1 MVLVAHGTNLLSDS
15 LRTWRYLMRTAELT
29 RIFLAKLAG
38 TPVFDPNGDRVGK
51 VRDAVASVRHDK
63 LAPRVLGFIVEVPQ
77 RRKIFIPITRVT
89 SIDDGGVFIT
99 GSLNIRRY
107 QQRHGEMQ
115 LLAEL
120 LDHSTHLSESGERVV
135 IEDIGIELSENK
147 DWHAQYIHVLKKART
162 LRRGTSTTVKWNDVD
177 LEAPSH
183 TVSLAGVEDDINQLP
198 AQDVA
203 AALHELDMEQQTEI
217 ARTMDDEKLADV
229 LEEMDDADRVAL
241 VTQLEGELVA
251 DVLSEMAPDDAAD
264 VLREVGTEK
273 AESLLSLME
282 VEEAQDVRRLME
294 YEDFSAG
301 GMMTTDPVILAVD
314 STVAEALAAVRQK
327 DLAPASAAQVFVC
340 RAPLETPT
348 GRLVGVIH
356 MQRLLREP
364 PALSLGIVADKE
376 TNAISP
382 ETPLNDVVKH
392 LANYNLI
399 AAPVVDEHERLL
411 GAVTVDDVLDHLLPA
426 NWRNTD
432 REA

>member
-1 MVLVAHGTNLLSDS
+1 
-15 LRTWRYLMRTAELT
+15 MRTAQLT

-63 LAPRVLGFIVEVPQ
+63 LAPRILGFIVEVPQ

-120 LDHSTHLSESGERVV
+120 LDHSTRLIENGESVV
-135 IEDIGIELSENK
+135 IEDIGIERSENQ
-147 DWHAQYIHVLKKART
+147 DWHAQYIHVLKRART
-162 LRRGTSTTVKWNDVD
+162 LRRGTSTTVRWHDVE
-177 LEAPSH
+177 LETPSH
-183 TVSLAGVEDDINQLP
+183 TINLAGVEDDINQLP

-203 AALHELDMEQQTEI
+203 AALHELDMDQQTEI

-264 VLREVGTEK
+264 VLREVGSEK

-282 VEEAQDVRRLME
+282 DEEAQDVRRLME

-301 GMMTTDPVILAVD
+301 GMMTNDPIILAVD

-348 GRLVGVIH
+348 GRLVGVVH

-364 PALSLGIVADKE
+364 PALSLGIVADRE

-432 REA
+432 REM

>member
-1 MVLVAHGTNLLSDS
+1 
-15 LRTWRYLMRTAELT
+15 MRQAELT

-38 TPVFDPNGDRVGK
+38 TPVFDPNAERVGK
-51 VRDAVASVRHDK
+51 IRDAVAALRQDN
-63 LAPRVLGFIVEVPQ
+63 LAPRILGFIVEVPQ

-107 QQRHGEMQ
+107 QKRHGE
-115 LLAEL
+115 LLLLETF
-120 LDHSTHLSESGERVV
+120 LDHPTRLLESGKTVV
-135 IEDIGIELSENK
+135 IEDIGMERKDNK
-147 DWHAQYIHVLKKART
+147 DWYASYFHVLKRAGT
-162 LRRGTSTTVKWNDVD
+162 FRRGISTTVNWSDVEFD
-177 LEAPSH
+177 SAH
-183 TVSLAGVEDDINQLP
+183 HAINLAAADEDINLLP
-198 AQDVA
+198 AQEVA
-203 AALHELDMEQQTEI
+203 AALHELDVERQTEI

-241 VTQLEGELVA
+241 VSQLEGELVA

-264 VLREVGTEK
+264 VLREVGAEK
-273 AESLLSLME
+273 AESLLNLME
-282 VEEAQDVRRLME
+282 EDEAQDVRRLME

-301 GMMTTDPVILAVD
+301 GMMTTDPVILSTD
-314 STVAEALAAVRQK
+314 STVAEALAAVRNK

-348 GRLVGVIH
+348 GRLVGVVH
-356 MQRLLREP
+356 VQRLLREP
-364 PALSLGIVADKE
+364 PALTLGIVAEKE

-382 ETPLNDVVKH
+382 DTSLNDVVKH

-399 AAPVVDEHERLL
+399 AAPVVDENERLL

-426 NWRNTD
+426 NWRS
-432 REA
+432 A

>member
-1 MVLVAHGTNLLSDS
+1 
-15 LRTWRYLMRTAELT
+15 MRTAQLT

-38 TPVFDPNGDRVGK
+38 TPVFDPNADRVGK

-63 LAPRVLGFIVEVPQ
+63 LAPRILGFIVEVPQ

-120 LDHSTHLSESGERVV
+120 LDHSTRLIENGESVV
-135 IEDIGIELSENK
+135 IEDIGIERSENQ
-147 DWHAQYIHVLKKART
+147 DWHAQYIHVLKRART
-162 LRRGTSTTVKWNDVD
+162 LRRGTSTTVRWHDVE
-177 LEAPSH
+177 LETPSH
-183 TVSLAGVEDDINQLP
+183 TINLAGVEDDINQLP

-203 AALHELDMEQQTEI
+203 AALHELDMDQQTEI

-251 DVLSEMAPDDAAD
+251 DILSEMAPDDAAD
-264 VLREVGTEK
+264 VLREVGSEK

-282 VEEAQDVRRLME
+282 DEEARDVRRLME

-301 GMMTTDPVILAVD
+301 GMMTNDPIILAVD

-348 GRLVGVIH
+348 GRLVGVVH

-364 PALSLGIVADKE
+364 PALSLGIVADRE

-432 REA
+432 REV

>member
-1 MVLVAHGTNLLSDS
+1 
-15 LRTWRYLMRTAELT
+15 MRTQQLT

-38 TPVFDPNGDRVGK
+38 TPVFDPNADRVGR
-51 VRDAVASVRHDK
+51 VRDAVASMRQDGS
-63 LAPRVLGFIVEVPQ
+63 APRILGFIVEVPQ

-99 GSLNIRRY
+99 GALNIRRY
-107 QQRHGEMQ
+107 QQRHGEIQ

-120 LDHSTHLSESGERVV
+120 LDHTTRLHENGESVI
-135 IEDIGIELSENK
+135 IEDIGMELSETK
-147 DWHAQYIHVLKKART
+147 DWYARQLHVLKKARGF
-162 LRRGTSTTVKWNDVD
+162 RRGTSVTVNWSDV
-177 LEAPSH
+177 E
-183 TVSLAGVEDDINQLP
+183 VETPVHGINFNAVEEDINLLP

-203 AALHELDMEQQTEI
+203 AAMHDLDMNRQTEI
-217 ARTMDDEKLADV
+217 ARTLDDEKLADV

-264 VLREVGTEK
+264 VLREVGSEK

-282 VEEAQDVRRLME
+282 DDEAQDRRLME

-301 GMMTTDPVILAVD
+301 GMMTTDPVILATN

-327 DLAPASAAQVFVC
+327 DLAPALAAQVFVC
-340 RAPLETPT
+340 RAPHETPT
-348 GRLVGVIH
+348 GRLVGVVH
-356 MQRLLREP
+356 VQRLLREP
-364 PALSLGIVADKE
+364 PALSLGIVAEIE
-376 TNAISP
+376 TNAIAPDTS
-382 ETPLNDVVKH
+382 LNDVVKH

-399 AAPVVDEHERLL
+399 AAPVVDENERLL

-426 NWRNTD
+426 NWRSTE
-432 REA
+432 REV

>member
-1 MVLVAHGTNLLSDS
+1 
-15 LRTWRYLMRTAELT
+15 MRQAELT

-38 TPVFDPNGDRVGK
+38 TPVFDPNADRVGK
-51 VRDAVASVRHDK
+51 IRDAVASIRQDN
-63 LAPRVLGFIVEVPQ
+63 LAPRILGFIVEVPQ

-89 SIDDGGVFIT
+89 SIDDSGVFIT

-107 QQRHGEMQ
+107 QQRHGE
-115 LLAEL
+115 LLLLESL
-120 LDHSTHLSESGERVV
+120 LDHPTRIQETGESVV
-135 IEDIGIELSENK
+135 IEDIGMERKDNK
-147 DWHAQYIHVLKKART
+147 DWFAEYIHVLKKAGT
-162 LRRGTSTTVKWNDVD
+162 FRRGVSTTLSWSEIEIDSSRHSINLSAVD
-177 LEAPSH
+177 E
-183 TVSLAGVEDDINQLP
+183 DINLLP
-198 AQDVA
+198 AQEVA
-203 AALHELDMEQQTEI
+203 AALHDLDMERQTEI

-241 VTQLEGELVA
+241 VSQLEGELVA

-264 VLREVGTEK
+264 VLREMGSEK
-273 AESLLSLME
+273 AESLLKLME
-282 VEEAQDVRRLME
+282 EPEAQDVRRLME

-301 GMMTTDPVILAVD
+301 GMMTTDPVILSTD
-314 STVAEALAAVRQK
+314 STVAEALAAVRKK

-348 GRLVGVIH
+348 GRLIGVVH

-364 PALSLGIVADKE
+364 PALSLGIVAEKE

-382 ETPLNDVVKH
+382 DTSLNDVVKH

-399 AAPVVDEHERLL
+399 AAPVVDENERLL

-426 NWRNTD
+426 NWRSTE
-432 REA
+432 REV

>member
-1 MVLVAHGTNLLSDS
+1 MILIAHGANLLSDS
-15 LRTWRYLMRTAELT
+15 LISWRYLMRTEQLT

-38 TPVFDPNGDRVGK
+38 TPVVDPNGDRVGK
-51 VRDAVASVRHDK
+51 IRDAIASLRHDT
-63 LAPRVLGFIVEVPQ
+63 LAPRILGFIVEVPQ

-89 SIDDGGVFIT
+89 SIDDGGVYIT

-107 QQRHGEMQ
+107 QQRHGEIQ

-120 LDHSTHLSESGERVV
+120 LDHSTRLHESGQSVI
-135 IEDIGIELSENK
+135 IEDIGMELGDNR
-147 DWHAQYIHVLKKART
+147 DWYAKYIHVLKRARGF
-162 LRRGTSTTVKWNDVD
+162 RRGTSVTVNWGEVE
-177 LEAPSH
+177 LETPVHGINFAN
-183 TVSLAGVEDDINQLP
+183 TQEDINQLP

-203 AALHELDMEQQTEI
+203 AALHELDVNRQTEI
-217 ARTMDDEKLADV
+217 ARTLDDEKLADV

-264 VLREVGTEK
+264 VLREVGSEK
-273 AESLLSLME
+273 AESLLRLME
-282 VEEAQDVRRLME
+282 DDEAQDVRRLME

-301 GMMTTDPVILAVD
+301 GMMTTDPVILATD

-340 RAPLETPT
+340 RAPFETPT
-348 GRLVGVIH
+348 GRLVGVVH
-356 MQRLLREP
+356 VQRLLREP
-364 PALSLGIVADKE
+364 PALHLGLVADQE

-382 ETPLNDVVKH
+382 DTPLNDVVRH

-399 AAPVVDEHERLL
+399 AAPVVDENERLL

-426 NWRNTD
+426 NWRSTD

>member
-1 MVLVAHGTNLLSDS
+1 
-15 LRTWRYLMRTAELT
+15 MRTAQLT

-38 TPVFDPNGDRVGK
+38 TPVFDPNADRVGK

-63 LAPRVLGFIVEVPQ
+63 LAPRILGFIVEVPQ

-120 LDHSTHLSESGERVV
+120 LDHSTRLVENGESVV
-135 IEDIGIELSENK
+135 IEDIGIERSENQ
-147 DWHAQYIHVLKKART
+147 DWHAQYIHVLKRART
-162 LRRGTSTTVKWNDVD
+162 LRRGTSTTVPWHDVE
-177 LEAPSH
+177 LETPSH
-183 TVSLAGVEDDINQLP
+183 TINLAGVEDDINQLP

-203 AALHELDMEQQTEI
+203 AALHELDMDQQTEI

-264 VLREVGTEK
+264 VLREVGSEK

-282 VEEAQDVRRLME
+282 DEEAQDVRRLME

-301 GMMTTDPVILAVD
+301 GMMTNDPIILAVD

-348 GRLVGVIH
+348 GRLVGVVH

-364 PALSLGIVADKE
+364 PALSLGIVADRE

-432 REA
+432 REV

>member
-1 MVLVAHGTNLLSDS
+1 
-15 LRTWRYLMRTAELT
+15 MRTAQLT

-63 LAPRVLGFIVEVPQ
+63 LAPRILGFIVEVPQ

-120 LDHSTHLSESGERVV
+120 LDHSTRLIENGESVV
-135 IEDIGIELSENK
+135 IEDIGIERSENQ
-147 DWHAQYIHVLKKART
+147 DWHAQYIHVLKRART
-162 LRRGTSTTVKWNDVD
+162 LRRGTSTTVRWHDVE
-177 LEAPSH
+177 LETPSH
-183 TVSLAGVEDDINQLP
+183 TINLAGVEDDINQLP

-203 AALHELDMEQQTEI
+203 AALHELDMDQQTEI

-264 VLREVGTEK
+264 VLREVGSEK

-282 VEEAQDVRRLME
+282 DEEAQDVRRLME
-294 YEDFSAG
+294 YDDFSAG
-301 GMMTTDPVILAVD
+301 GMMTNDPIILAVD

-348 GRLVGVIH
+348 GRLVGVVH

-364 PALSLGIVADKE
+364 PALSLGIVADRE

-432 REA
+432 REV

>member
-1 MVLVAHGTNLLSDS
+1 
-15 LRTWRYLMRTAELT
+15 MRTQQLT

-38 TPVFDPNGDRVGK
+38 TPVFDPNADRVGK
-51 VRDAVASVRHDK
+51 VRDAVASFRPDGT
-63 LAPRVLGFIVEVPQ
+63 APRILGFIVEVPQ

-99 GSLNIRRY
+99 GALNIRRY
-107 QQRHGEMQ
+107 QQRHGEVQ

-120 LDHSTHLSESGERVV
+120 LDRSTRLHSNGESVI
-135 IEDIGIELSENK
+135 IEDIAMELSETQ
-147 DWHAQYIHVLKKART
+147 DWYAREIHILKKAKG
-162 LRRGTSTTVKWNDVD
+162 LRRGVSITVNWSDVEID
-177 LEAPSH
+177 APTQSIKF
-183 TVSLAGVEDDINQLP
+183 SNEQEDINLLP

-203 AALHELDMEQQTEI
+203 AAMHDLDMNRQTEI
-217 ARTMDDEKLADV
+217 ARTLDDEKLADV

-264 VLREVGTEK
+264 VLREVGSEK

-282 VEEAQDVRRLME
+282 DDEAQDVRRLME

-301 GMMTTDPVILAVD
+301 GMMTTDPVILSSDATIAD
-314 STVAEALAAVRQK
+314 ALAAVRQK
-327 DLAPASAAQVFVC
+327 DLAPALAAQVFVC

-348 GRLVGVIH
+348 GRLLGVVH
-356 MQRLLREP
+356 VQRLLREP
-364 PALSLGIVADKE
+364 PALNLGIVAE
-376 TNAISP
+376 SEANAISP

-399 AAPVVDEHERLL
+399 AAPVVDENERLL

-432 REA
+432 RKA

>member
-1 MVLVAHGTNLLSDS
+1 
-15 LRTWRYLMRTAELT
+15 
-29 RIFLAKLAG
+29 
-38 TPVFDPNGDRVGK
+38 
-51 VRDAVASVRHDK
+51 VASVRHDK
-63 LAPRVLGFIVEVPQ
+63 LAPRILGFIVEVPQ

-120 LDHSTHLSESGERVV
+120 LDHSTRLIENGESVV
-135 IEDIGIELSENK
+135 IEDIGIERSENQ
-147 DWHAQYIHVLKKART
+147 DWHAQYIHVLKRART
-162 LRRGTSTTVKWNDVD
+162 LRRGTSTTVRWHDVE
-177 LEAPSH
+177 LETPSH
-183 TVSLAGVEDDINQLP
+183 TINLAGVEDDINQLP

-203 AALHELDMEQQTEI
+203 AALHELDMDQQTEI

-264 VLREVGTEK
+264 VLREVGSEK

-282 VEEAQDVRRLME
+282 DEEAQDVRRLME

-301 GMMTTDPVILAVD
+301 GMMTNDPIILAVD

-348 GRLVGVIH
+348 GRLVGVVH

-432 REA
+432 REV

>member
-1 MVLVAHGTNLLSDS
+1 
-15 LRTWRYLMRTAELT
+15 MRTAQLT

-38 TPVFDPNGDRVGK
+38 TPVFDPNADRVGK

-63 LAPRVLGFIVEVPQ
+63 LAPRILGFIVEVPQ

-120 LDHSTHLSESGERVV
+120 LDHSTRLIENGESVV
-135 IEDIGIELSENK
+135 IEDIGIERSENQ
-147 DWHAQYIHVLKKART
+147 DWHAQYIHVLKRART
-162 LRRGTSTTVKWNDVD
+162 LRRGTSTTVRWHDVE
-177 LEAPSH
+177 LETPSH
-183 TVSLAGVEDDINQLP
+183 TINLAGVEDDINQLP

-203 AALHELDMEQQTEI
+203 AALHELDMDQQTEI

-264 VLREVGTEK
+264 VLREVGSEK

-282 VEEAQDVRRLME
+282 DEEARDVRRLME

-301 GMMTTDPVILAVD
+301 GMMTNDPIILAVD

-348 GRLVGVIH
+348 GRLVGVVH

-364 PALSLGIVADKE
+364 PALSLGIVADRE

-432 REA
+432 REV

>member
-1 MVLVAHGTNLLSDS
+1 
-15 LRTWRYLMRTAELT
+15 MRTAQLT

-38 TPVFDPNGDRVGK
+38 TPVFDPNADRVGK

-63 LAPRVLGFIVEVPQ
+63 LAPRILGFIVEVPQ

-120 LDHSTHLSESGERVV
+120 LDHSTRLVENGESVV
-135 IEDIGIELSENK
+135 IEDIGIERSENQ
-147 DWHAQYIHVLKKART
+147 DWHAQYIHVLKRART
-162 LRRGTSTTVKWNDVD
+162 LRRGTSTTVPWHDVE
-177 LEAPSH
+177 LETPSH
-183 TVSLAGVEDDINQLP
+183 TINLAGVEDDINQLP

-203 AALHELDMEQQTEI
+203 AALHELDMDQQTEI

-251 DVLSEMAPDDAAD
+251 DILSEMAPDDAAD
-264 VLREVGTEK
+264 VLREVGSEK

-282 VEEAQDVRRLME
+282 DEEAQDVRRLME

-301 GMMTTDPVILAVD
+301 GMMTNDPIILAVD

-348 GRLVGVIH
+348 GRLVGVVH

-364 PALSLGIVADKE
+364 PALSLGIVADRE

-432 REA
+432 REV

>member
-1 MVLVAHGTNLLSDS
+1 
-15 LRTWRYLMRTAELT
+15 MRTAQLT

-38 TPVFDPNGDRVGK
+38 TPVFDPNADRVGK

-63 LAPRVLGFIVEVPQ
+63 LAPRILGFIVEVPQ

-120 LDHSTHLSESGERVV
+120 LDHSTRLIENGESVV
-135 IEDIGIELSENK
+135 IEDIGIERSENQ
-147 DWHAQYIHVLKKART
+147 DWHAQYIHVLKRART
-162 LRRGTSTTVKWNDVD
+162 LRRGTSTTVRWHDVE
-177 LEAPSH
+177 LETPSH
-183 TVSLAGVEDDINQLP
+183 TINLAGVEDDINQLP

-203 AALHELDMEQQTEI
+203 AALHELDMDQQTEI

-264 VLREVGTEK
+264 VLREVGSEK

-282 VEEAQDVRRLME
+282 DEEAQDVRRLME

-301 GMMTTDPVILAVD
+301 GMMTNDPIILAVD

-348 GRLVGVIH
+348 GRLVGVVH

-364 PALSLGIVADKE
+364 PALSLGIVADRE

-432 REA
+432 REV

>member
-1 MVLVAHGTNLLSDS
+1 
-15 LRTWRYLMRTAELT
+15 MRTAQLT

-63 LAPRVLGFIVEVPQ
+63 LAPRILGFIVEVPQ

-120 LDHSTHLSESGERVV
+120 LDHSTRLIENGESVV
-135 IEDIGIELSENK
+135 IEDIGIERSENQ
-147 DWHAQYIHVLKKART
+147 DWHAQYIHVLKRART
-162 LRRGTSTTVKWNDVD
+162 LRRGTSTTVRWHDVE
-177 LEAPSH
+177 LETPSH
-183 TVSLAGVEDDINQLP
+183 TINLAGVEDDINQLP

-203 AALHELDMEQQTEI
+203 AALHELDMDQQTEI

-264 VLREVGTEK
+264 VLREVGSEK

-282 VEEAQDVRRLME
+282 DEEAQDVRRLME

-301 GMMTTDPVILAVD
+301 GMMTNDPIILAVD

-348 GRLVGVIH
+348 GRLVGVVH

-432 REA
+432 REV

>member
-1 MVLVAHGTNLLSDS
+1 
-15 LRTWRYLMRTAELT
+15 MRSTQLT

-38 TPVFDPNGDRVGK
+38 TPVFDPNADRVGK
-51 VRDAVASVRHDK
+51 VRDAVASLRQDSTP
-63 LAPRVLGFIVEVPQ
+63 PRILGFIVEVPQ

-99 GSLNIRRY
+99 GALNIRRY
-107 QQRHGEMQ
+107 QQRHGEVQ

-120 LDHSTHLSESGERVV
+120 LDHSTRLHDSGETVI
-135 IEDIGIELSENK
+135 IEDICMESLENR
-147 DWHAQYIHVLKKART
+147 DWFASQIHVLKKARGW
-162 LRRGTSTTVKWNDVD
+162 RRGTSITVNWGDVEID
-177 LEAPSH
+177 TPAH
-183 TVSLAGVEDDINQLP
+183 GVNFTNAQEDINLLP

-203 AALHELDMEQQTEI
+203 AALHDLDMNRQTEI
-217 ARTMDDEKLADV
+217 ARTLDDEKLADV
-229 LEEMDDADRVAL
+229 LEEMDDAERVAL

-282 VEEAQDVRRLME
+282 DDEAQDVRRLME

-301 GMMTTDPVILAVD
+301 GMMTTDPVILATD
-314 STVAEALAAVRQK
+314 ST
-327 DLAPASAAQVFVC
+327 VC

-348 GRLVGVIH
+348 GRLVGVVH
-356 MQRLLREP
+356 VQRLLREP
-364 PALSLGIVADKE
+364 PALSLGLVAEKE

-382 ETPLNDVVKH
+382 ETSLNDVVKH

-399 AAPVVDEHERLL
+399 AAPVVDENERLL

-426 NWRNTD
+426 NWRSEE
-432 REA
+432 REG

>member
-1 MVLVAHGTNLLSDS
+1 
-15 LRTWRYLMRTAELT
+15 MRTAQLT

-63 LAPRVLGFIVEVPQ
+63 LAPRILGFIVEVPQ

-120 LDHSTHLSESGERVV
+120 LDHSTRLIENGESVV
-135 IEDIGIELSENK
+135 IEDIGIERSENQ
-147 DWHAQYIHVLKKART
+147 DWHAQYIHVLKRART
-162 LRRGTSTTVKWNDVD
+162 LRRGTSTTVRWHDVE
-177 LEAPSH
+177 LETPSH
-183 TVSLAGVEDDINQLP
+183 TINLAGVEDDINQLP

-203 AALHELDMEQQTEI
+203 AALHELDVDQQTEI

-264 VLREVGTEK
+264 VLREVGSEK

-282 VEEAQDVRRLME
+282 DEEAQDVRRLME

-301 GMMTTDPVILAVD
+301 GMMTNDPIILAVD

-348 GRLVGVIH
+348 GRLVGVVH

-432 REA
+432 REV

>member
-1 MVLVAHGTNLLSDS
+1 MVLVTHGVNLLSDS
-15 LRTWRYLMRTAELT
+15 LASWRYLMRTDELT

-51 VRDAVASVRHDK
+51 IRDAVASLRQDK
-63 LAPRVLGFIVEVPQ
+63 SAPRIIGFIVEVPQ

-89 SIDDGGVFIT
+89 SITDGGVFIT

-107 QQRHGEMQ
+107 QQRHGEIQ
-115 LLAEL
+115 LLSEL
-120 LDHSTHLSESGERVV
+120 LDHSTRLHESGESVI
-135 IEDIGIELSENK
+135 IEDIGMELGENK
-147 DWHAQYIHVLKKART
+147 DWYASHLHVLLKARAF
-162 LRRGTSTTVKWNDVD
+162 RRGKSTTLNWTAVEFETPGVIN
-177 LEAPSH
+177 LASSH
-183 TVSLAGVEDDINQLP
+183 GDINQIP

-203 AALHELDMEQQTEI
+203 AALHELDLSHQTEI
-217 ARTMDDEKLADV
+217 ARSMGDEKLAEV

-264 VLREVGTEK
+264 VLREVGSEK

-282 VEEAQDVRRLME
+282 DDEAQDVRRLME

-301 GMMTTDPVILAVD
+301 GMMTTDPVILATD
-314 STVAEALAAVRQK
+314 STVADALAAVRQK

-348 GRLVGVIH
+348 GRLVGVVH
-356 MQRLLREP
+356 VQRLLREP
-364 PALSLGIVADKE
+364 PALSLGVVADKE
-376 TNAISP
+376 TNSISP
-382 ETPLNDVVKH
+382 DTPLNDVVKH

-399 AAPVVDEHERLL
+399 AAPVVDENERLL

-426 NWRNTD
+426 NWRNT
-432 REA
+432 ESET

>member
-1 MVLVAHGTNLLSDS
+1 
-15 LRTWRYLMRTAELT
+15 MRQAELT

-38 TPVFDPNGDRVGK
+38 TPVFDPNAERVGK
-51 VRDAVASVRHDK
+51 IRDAVAALRQDN
-63 LAPRVLGFIVEVPQ
+63 LAPRILGFIVEVPQ

-107 QQRHGEMQ
+107 QKRHGE
-115 LLAEL
+115 LLLLETF
-120 LDHSTHLSESGERVV
+120 LDHPTRLLESGKTVV
-135 IEDIGIELSENK
+135 IEDIGMERKDNK
-147 DWHAQYIHVLKKART
+147 DWYASYFHVLKRAGT
-162 LRRGTSTTVKWNDVD
+162 FRRGISTTVNWSDVEFD
-177 LEAPSH
+177 SAH
-183 TVSLAGVEDDINQLP
+183 HAINLAAADEDINLLP
-198 AQDVA
+198 AQEVA
-203 AALHELDMEQQTEI
+203 AALHELDVERQTEI

-241 VTQLEGELVA
+241 VSQLEGELVA

-264 VLREVGTEK
+264 VLREVGAEK
-273 AESLLSLME
+273 AESLLNLMQE
-282 VEEAQDVRRLME
+282 DEAQDVRRLME

-301 GMMTTDPVILAVD
+301 GMMTTDPVILSTD
-314 STVAEALAAVRQK
+314 STVAEALAAVRNK

-348 GRLVGVIH
+348 GRLVGVVH
-356 MQRLLREP
+356 VQRLLREP
-364 PALSLGIVADKE
+364 PALTLGIVAEKE

-382 ETPLNDVVKH
+382 DTSLNDVVKH

-399 AAPVVDEHERLL
+399 AAPVVDENERLL

-426 NWRNTD
+426 NWRS
-432 REA
+432 A

>member
-1 MVLVAHGTNLLSDS
+1 MVLVAHGINLLSDS
-15 LRTWRYLMRTAELT
+15 LGSWRYLMRTEQLT

-51 VRDAVASVRHDK
+51 VRDAIASLRSDN
-63 LAPRVLGFIVEVPQ
+63 LAPRILGFIVEVPQ

-89 SIDDGGVFIT
+89 SINDGGVFIT

-107 QQRHGEMQ
+107 QQRHGEIQ

-120 LDHSTHLSESGERVV
+120 LDHATRLHDNGESVI
-135 IEDIGIELSENK
+135 IEDIGMELRDNK
-147 DWHAQYIHVLKKART
+147 DWYAEYLHVLKKARAF
-162 LRRGTSTTVKWNDVD
+162 RRGISETIRWSDVEID
-177 LEAPSH
+177 TPAHGINFTHAQE
-183 TVSLAGVEDDINQLP
+183 DINELP

-203 AALHELDMEQQTEI
+203 AALHDLDVNRQTEI
-217 ARTMDDEKLADV
+217 ARSLDDEKLADV

-241 VTQLEGELVA
+241 VTRLEGELVA

-282 VEEAQDVRRLME
+282 DDEAQDVRRLME

-301 GMMTTDPVILAVD
+301 GMMTTDPVILATD

-348 GRLVGVIH
+348 GRLVGVVH
-356 MQRLLREP
+356 VQRLLREP
-364 PALSLGIVADKE
+364 PALSLGEIADRE
-376 TNAISP
+376 TNAI
-382 ETPLNDVVKH
+382 TPDTALNDVVKH

-399 AAPVVDEHERLL
+399 AAPVVDENERLL

-426 NWRNTD
+426 NWRSTE

>member
-1 MVLVAHGTNLLSDS
+1 
-15 LRTWRYLMRTAELT
+15 MRTEQLT

-51 VRDAVASVRHDK
+51 VRDAIASIRQDSS
-63 LAPRVLGFIVEVPQ
+63 APRILGFIVEVPQ

-99 GSLNIRRY
+99 GALNIRRY
-107 QQRHGEMQ
+107 QQRHGEVQ

-120 LDHSTHLSESGERVV
+120 LDHSTRLHENGESVI
-135 IEDIGIELSENK
+135 IEDIGMELSETK
-147 DWHAQYIHVLKKART
+147 DWYARHIHVLRKAKGF
-162 LRRGTSTTVKWNDVD
+162 RRGTS
-177 LEAPSH
+177 A
-183 TVSLAGVEDDINQLP
+183 TVSWSDVEIDAPIHGINFSNAQEDINALP

-203 AALHELDMEQQTEI
+203 AALHDLDVNRQTEI
-217 ARTMDDEKLADV
+217 ARSMGDEKLAEV

-282 VEEAQDVRRLME
+282 DDEAQDVRRLME

-301 GMMTTDPVILAVD
+301 GMMTTDPVILSTS

-327 DLAPASAAQVFVC
+327 DLAPALAAQVFIC
-340 RAPLETPT
+340 RAPFETPT
-348 GRLVGVIH
+348 GRLVGVVH
-356 MQRLLREP
+356 VQRLLREP

-376 TNAISP
+376 TNAITP
-382 ETPLNDVVKH
+382 ETSLNEVVKH

-399 AAPVVDEHERLL
+399 SAPVVDENERLL

-426 NWRNTD
+426 NWRSTE
-432 REA
+432 REV